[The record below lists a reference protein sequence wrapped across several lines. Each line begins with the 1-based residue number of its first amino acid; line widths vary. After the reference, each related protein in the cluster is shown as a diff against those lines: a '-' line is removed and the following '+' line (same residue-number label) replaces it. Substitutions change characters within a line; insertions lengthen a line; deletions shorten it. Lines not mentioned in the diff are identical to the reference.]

1 MRTCFDATAF
11 ESLYG
16 EVVATLANEH
26 TRGMYRKALKDF
38 AEWWRTTGNRPLDK
52 SVVLAHIDYLLA
64 SAYSEATVNQRL
76 SAIKKAILN
85 AEDRGLLD
93 LATAR
98 DILRINGFSKKV
110 SLGGRFLTERQ
121 AEALINV
128 PNASSV
134 KGVRDRA
141 VLALLVGCA
150 LRSGELVSIQVEEIQ
165 KQKGEWFLT
174 NVVGSRGDVRAV
186 VIPDWTRKALDAWL
200 EISGI
205 RGGALLRAVDRL
217 GNVAE
222 RSISSYSV
230 LPLVAEYGRSIGID
244 VKPRD
249 LRRTCAQLCRT
260 EGGELEQI
268 QLLLGHASVETTQ
281 HYLGRKRTVA
291 SAPNGRLRMKWHNRK
306 IAS

>member
-1 MRTCFDATAF
+1 MGTCFDATAF

-38 AEWWRTTGNRPLDK
+38 AEWWRTTGKRPLDK

-93 LATAR
+93 LAKAR

-150 LRSGELVSIQVEEIQ
+150 LRSGELVSIQVDEIQ

-205 RGGALLRAVDRL
+205 RGGAL
-217 GNVAE
+217 
-222 RSISSYSV
+222 
-230 LPLVAEYGRSIGID
+230 
-244 VKPRD
+244 
-249 LRRTCAQLCRT
+249 
-260 EGGELEQI
+260 
-268 QLLLGHASVETTQ
+268 
-281 HYLGRKRTVA
+281 
-291 SAPNGRLRMKWHNRK
+291 
-306 IAS
+306 